1 MVGASAAKCKANAAG
16 CGKCSRDGSRCVS
29 CWDTYGLTSSGKC
42 VECKVR
48 GEMGWT
54 CTKCKGNDPSFCL
67 KCEDYEGYQPTG
79 VFATKGGRCKS
90 CLDKS
95 CNRCAA
101 ITGTCQECNR
111 GFGLLASKAC
121 KACADDNCIT
131 CDGNVRRCTLCY
143 SGHAPDKNG
152 KCIPCT
158 DKHCDVCSKT
168 AGKCEYCTVG
178 YKQVRG
184 RCVVDSKAAAP

>member
-1 MVGASAAKCKANAAG
+1 MVGATRFVLLLAAVLALACGELTASSRCVHIDCGPVGLPCKRFPHAARRRRAAAAGASAAKCKANAAG

-111 GFGLLASKAC
+111 
-121 KACADDNCIT
+121 
-131 CDGNVRRCTLCY
+131 
-143 SGHAPDKNG
+143 
-152 KCIPCT
+152 
-158 DKHCDVCSKT
+158 
-168 AGKCEYCTVG
+168 
-178 YKQVRG
+178 
-184 RCVVDSKAAAP
+184 